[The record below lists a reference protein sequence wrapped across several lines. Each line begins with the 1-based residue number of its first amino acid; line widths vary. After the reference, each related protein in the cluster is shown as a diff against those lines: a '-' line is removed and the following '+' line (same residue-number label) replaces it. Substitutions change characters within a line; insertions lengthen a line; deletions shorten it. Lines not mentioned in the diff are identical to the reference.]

1 MTTEEA
7 IRRLVDIGRM
17 IKIRTEGDQRNYI
30 ALEMAINALQ
40 HTQRVETLEK
50 AKKEKI
56 TISDLAIITEMA
68 EKKQVEI
75 ELTIAP
81 DQQQVVS
88 RPWKPIEWQ
97 TSYKTKDA

>member
-50 AKKEKI
+50 A
-56 TISDLAIITEMA
+56 SAA
-68 EKKQVEI
+68 VS
-75 ELTIAP
+75 IAAKAF
-81 DQQQVVS
+81 V
-88 RPWKPIEWQ
+88 PIPPLLLFFDILFLPFVPR
-97 TSYKTKDA
+97 KTLFIVFL